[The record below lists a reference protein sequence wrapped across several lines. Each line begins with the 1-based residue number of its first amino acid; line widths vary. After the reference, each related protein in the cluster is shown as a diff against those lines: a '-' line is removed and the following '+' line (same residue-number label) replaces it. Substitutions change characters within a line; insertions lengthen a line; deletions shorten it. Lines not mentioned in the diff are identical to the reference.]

1 MDYRKLLEKQVKRHL
16 SDALMQ
22 QPEVLQFLEDISR
35 SYSAFEKEKQLLTR
49 AYKITE
55 EEYIEINNN
64 LNNEIKNRKETIQ
77 QLKHVLSSINSS
89 GGNGNNES
97 LFDFSNAIVE
107 EIRKRQRIEDTLKSL
122 INNLNLGII
131 LKDATDEV
139 IYVNSV
145 VYDLFQL
152 HPARTD
158 DPGEDVFQ
166 RIKEIRSKSIKKD
179 VFNIASGSSKDASLV
194 TTQVWIM
201 DDGRII
207 EESVIPY
214 LYGNNLRGCI
224 YTYSDVTERERSIEL
239 IRRSELRNNQILK
252 GSPSSVILIN
262 IQGEIRFTN
271 QKTTDIF
278 GRSPEEILRM
288 KVSDLIDLSDIL
300 PEGFAQISEPGM
312 EDKLLNRNLELR
324 TKSRDG
330 REQWIEFSIIRMEEI
345 HEASYCCFSKDIT
358 DRKEA
363 EREINKQKK
372 FTEDILDNIPNDIAV
387 FDAHQNYL
395 FINRKAVNDVEMRSW
410 LMGKNDFDYCR
421 YKQTDDSLAVSRQ
434 EVFRRSIET
443 RADVE
448 WLDQHQ
454 TADGKTEYFQR
465 KFHPHFENDEIKFVI
480 GYGVDVTANINNQH
494 ELENSLQYAKK
505 INNELEHFAYVASHD
520 LQEPLRTITNFLSLI
535 EQKTQKS
542 LDDQTKVYLNFT
554 IEAAKRMRLLIL
566 DLLEYSRVG
575 KATDESKEE
584 IQLND
589 LIKEI
594 ILLHDRQI
602 NELSARITVGEL
614 PVIKTQR
621 TLIRQVFQNFINNG
635 LKYHREGIPP
645 VINISHR
652 DLQTHWEFSISD
664 NGIGIEEEYFDKIF
678 VIFQRLNNRDKY
690 SGTGIGLAITKKI
703 IEDMNG
709 KVWLES
715 KKNIGTTFHFTIM
728 KPQ

>member
-77 QLKHVLSSINSS
+77 QLKQVLSSINAS
-89 GGNGNNES
+89 GGTGNNES
-97 LFDFSNAIVE
+97 LFDFSNAIAE
-107 EIRKRQRIEDTLKSL
+107 EIRKRQRIEDTLRSL

-131 LKDATDEV
+131 LKDASDEV

-145 VYDLFQL
+145 VNDLFDFQ
-152 HPARTD
+152 PSGAD
-158 DPGEDVFQ
+158 DPGEAVFQ
-166 RIKEIRSKSIKKD
+166 RIKEIRSSSIKKD
-179 VFNIASGSSKDASLV
+179 VFNITSGFSKNTSLV
-194 TTQVWIM
+194 TTQLWIM
-201 DDGRII
+201 DDGRVI
-207 EESVIPY
+207 EESTIPY
-214 LYGNNLRGCI
+214 LYSNNLRGCI
-224 YTYSDVTERERSIEL
+224 YTYSDVTDRERSIEL
-239 IRRSELRNNQILK
+239 IRKSELRNNQILK

-262 IQGEIRFTN
+262 TMGEIRFTN
-271 QKTTDIF
+271 EKTTDIF
-278 GRSPEEILRM
+278 GRGPDEILRM
-288 KVSDLIDLSDIL
+288 KVSELIDLSSIL
-300 PEGFAQISEPGM
+300 PKGFGQIRDPGM
-312 EDKLLNRNLELR
+312 EDGLLNRNLELK
-324 TKSRDG
+324 TKRKDG
-330 REQWIEFSIIRMEEI
+330 KEIWIDFSIIRMEEI
-345 HEASYCCFSKDIT
+345 HDASYCCFSKDIT

-363 EREINKQKK
+363 EEEINRQKK

-387 FDAHQNYL
+387 FDVNQNYL
-395 FINRKAVNDVEMRSW
+395 FINRKAVNDVGMRNW
-410 LMGKNDFDYCR
+410 LIGRNDFDYCR
-421 YKQTDDSLAVSRQ
+421 YKQIDEALAKGRQ
-434 EVFRRSIET
+434 EVFKRSIET
-443 RADVE
+443 RTDVE

-454 TADGKTEYFQR
+454 TAGGNTEYFQR
-465 KFHPHFENDEIKFVI
+465 KFHPHIENGEIKFVI
-480 GYGVDVTANINNQH
+480 GYGVDITANVNNQH
-494 ELENSLQYAKK
+494 ELEKSLQYAKK

-535 EQKTQKS
+535 EQKTQNS
-542 LDDQTKVYLNFT
+542 LDDQTKLYLNFT
-554 IEAAKRMRLLIL
+554 IDAAKRMRMLIL
-566 DLLEYSRVG
+566 DLLEYSRIG
-575 KATDESKEE
+575 KASEESMEE
-584 IQLND
+584 IHLND

-594 ILLHDRQI
+594 ILLHDSQI
-602 NELSARITVGEL
+602 QELSARITVGEL
-614 PVIKTQR
+614 PVIRSQR

-645 VINISHR
+645 VISISHR
-652 DLQTHWEFSISD
+652 DLETHWEFSISD

-715 KKNIGTTFHFTIM
+715 RKNIGTTFHFTIM
-728 KPQ
+728 KPH